1 MCTRLEHL
9 SMVYA
14 SHGGV
19 SYTYA
24 KLQLCGHIMYL
35 CLGALYLVLGC
46 LWYGKPP

>member
-1 MCTRLEHL
+1 M
-9 SMVYA
+9 MYA

-35 CLGALYLVLGC
+35 CLGALYLVLEC